1 MAKDVF
7 VFDDHRT
14 NTTGMPEVD
23 IRTIIDI
30 SAQYQKINSVCT
42 NKQKRCASS
51 PTNTGAPDLNGD
63 LSRLQTV
70 TIHHLLGGRRRI
82 RDVEVVLRVGVHPD
96 VGLQIEF
103 YACAGHCV
111 CVSVLGG
118 LGSC

>member
-14 NTTGMPEVD
+14 DTTGMPEVD
-23 IRTIIDI
+23 IRTIIGI
-30 SAQYQKINSVCT
+30 SAQYQINSVCT
-42 NKQKRCASS
+42 NKQRRYASS
-51 PTNTGAPDLNGD
+51 PANTGAPDLNGD
-63 LSRLQTV
+63 LSRFQTV

-82 RDVEVVLRVGVHPD
+82 RNVEVVLRVGVHPD

-111 CVSVLGG
+111 CVCVLGS